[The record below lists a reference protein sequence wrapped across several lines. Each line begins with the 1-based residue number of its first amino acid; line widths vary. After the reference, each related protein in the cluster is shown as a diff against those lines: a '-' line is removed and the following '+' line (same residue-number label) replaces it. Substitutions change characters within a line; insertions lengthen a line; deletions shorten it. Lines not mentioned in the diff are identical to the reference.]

1 LNETFDHKTMN
12 NLVKAIEILEP
23 IDKQYPDHPGVTHYL
38 IHSYDFPALA
48 DRGVPAANKYA
59 KIAPA
64 APHAQHMPAH
74 IYSMVGMWDA
84 SIASNLASV
93 AVAKEYTEKS
103 KLDGVLAGVPHAYDF
118 MEYAYLQL
126 GQDAKAKALIEENA
140 AIQKVVGPQLAGR
153 MAQAA
158 VPARYMLE
166 RQDWR
171 GAAQLKPLGLT
182 IPQAEAVTHFARALG
197 AARSGDVAA
206 AQADVA
212 KLIEIRAGLEK
223 ANQSYWAGQV
233 EIQVLAAQA
242 WIAQAQSKPEEAL
255 KFMRAAAD
263 LEDSSEKHVAMENR
277 FYPMR
282 ELLGDLLMEEG
293 QAGEALKAYEASM
306 KNARERLRGFYGAA
320 KAAEALGDKQK
331 ATTYF
336 AELLRLT
343 KNADTDRPEIRAAKQ
358 ALAAR

>member
-1 LNETFDHKTMN
+1 
-12 NLVKAIEILEP
+12 
-23 IDKQYPDHPGVTHYL
+23 
-38 IHSYDFPALA
+38 
-48 DRGVPAANKYA
+48 
-59 KIAPA
+59 
-64 APHAQHMPAH
+64 
-74 IYSMVGMWDA
+74 MVGMWEA
-84 SIASNLASV
+84 SIASNLASI
-93 AVAKEYTEKS
+93 AVAKEYAEKS

-158 VPARYMLE
+158 VPARYSLE
-166 RQDWR
+166 RQDWQ
-171 GAAQLKPLGLT
+171 GAAQLKPLGLP
-182 IPQAEAVTHFARALG
+182 IPSAEAVTHFARAMG

-242 WIAQAQSKPEEAL
+242 WIGQAQGKPEEAL

-263 LEDSSEKHVAMENR
+263 LEDASEKHVAMENR
-277 FYPMR
+277 LYPMR
-282 ELLGDLLMEEG
+282 ELLGDLLMAQG
-293 QAGEALKAYEASM
+293 QAGEALKAYEVSL
-306 KNARERLRGFYGAA
+306 KNARERLRGYYGAA
-320 KAAEALGDKQK
+320 KAAEASGDKQK
-331 ATTYF
+331 ATIYF
-336 AELLRLT
+336 AELMRLT
-343 KNADTDRPEIRAAKQ
+343 KNADTDRPEIGTAKQ